1 MINRMIDKHIDSMKD
16 DIKKS
21 NASTSS
27 KNRQLRH
34 AEALRY
40 NMKSSMS
47 DGAPILV
54 GWIVSKIM
62 IKISDKIIERKLRDE
77 MDIK

>member
-21 NASTSS
+21 NMSTSS

-47 DGAPILV
+47 ESGPILV
-54 GWIVSKIM
+54 GWIASKIM
-62 IKISDKIIERKLRDE
+62 VKISDIIVKRKLRDE